1 MSCNIV
7 IWWNTADDKGK
18 HHLKKH
24 EGRGGGSSTE
34 CYTVP
39 FPHTYFRT
47 FNCCKCTIFKLWIQT
62 ESQRFLDFFTG
73 LKCSFWPLWTFSQI
87 EMTDFPILSY
97 TSTCKISTLSY
108 AWSLKRVLFSDGTSP
123 YRPLLG
129 VPPPP
134 PTREEALSFVLWFS
148 VFINTVLPL
157 YYYKVSSG
165 SWRPVRSAR
174 WVNINKTDFNP
185 SWRLPFLLR
194 DYSSGSFQQLINVVY
209 TSKHIAVFC
218 ERKPVLLIR
227 NTRLTLYSVPPS
239 YYDHFRTLCT
249 F

>member
-108 AWSLKRVLFSDGTSP
+108 AWSLKRVIFSGGASP
-123 YRPLLG
+123 YRPFLG

-134 PTREEALSFVLWFS
+134 PPPHTGRSTIVCVMVFSLYQHGSSAL
-148 VFINTVLPL
+148 
-157 YYYKVSSG
+157 
-165 SWRPVRSAR
+165 
-174 WVNINKTDFNP
+174 
-185 SWRLPFLLR
+185 LL
-194 DYSSGSFQQLINVVY
+194 
-209 TSKHIAVFC
+209 
-218 ERKPVLLIR
+218 
-227 NTRLTLYSVPPS
+227 
-239 YYDHFRTLCT
+239 
-249 F
+249 